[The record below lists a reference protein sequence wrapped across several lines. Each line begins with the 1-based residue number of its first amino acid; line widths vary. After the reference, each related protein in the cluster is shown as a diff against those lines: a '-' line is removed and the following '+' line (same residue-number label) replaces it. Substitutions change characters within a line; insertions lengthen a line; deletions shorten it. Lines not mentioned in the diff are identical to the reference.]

1 MNTLFPDAVS
11 GKPTPKSK
19 LKPRHQLAKQSFA
32 PDKSKNQTPGFR
44 TAQEAADRFGLR
56 EYGRSADFFWE
67 YQNLRG
73 NTVFSVYRWDTVD
86 GQASK
91 DIRPVSKWKDGL
103 WRLGLPKGQLRP
115 LYKLP
120 SLENAQIVV
129 VCEGEKAADAAIE
142 LGFTATTSIGGSQ
155 AASKTDWSPL
165 TEKEVWFLPDNDEPG
180 QKYVNQGATILKGLD
195 SETPVKIL
203 MLPYLPPKGD
213 LADWRR
219 WPLSNGWKKT
229 GITNIAAK
237 TDLFQLPTATD
248 ENGSGCLPVPLEVF
262 PQSITEYIK
271 ATAAA
276 GTGDEASIIAHTVPA
291 MAAAGVHGSA
301 CPDSPGNTFPP
312 IPPAASSSRSLAH
325 TTAGGYPNHRWA
337 SIHSTARTMSPPW
350 SRSTA
355 WQSRTG
361 RSVSRRRAITN

>member
-1 MNTLFPDAVS
+1 MLFLVN
-11 GKPTPKSK
+11 PTPNCK
-19 LKPRHQLAKQSFA
+19 LKPRPQLARQSFA
-32 PDKSKNQTPGFR
+32 PDESKNQAPGFR
-44 TAQEAADRFGLR
+44 TAQEVADSFGLPK
-56 EYGRSADFFWE
+56 YGKSADYFWE
-67 YQNLRG
+67 YQDNHG
-73 NTVFSVYRWDTVD
+73 NPVIYVFRWNTIVN
-86 GQASK
+86 GKTSK
-91 DIRPVSKWKDGL
+91 DYRPVSKCKDVL
-103 WRLGLPKGQLRP
+103 WRLGSPKGQLLP
-115 LYKLP
+115 LYNLP
-120 SLENAQIVV
+120 SLADATIVV

-276 GTGDEASIIAHTVPA
+276 GTGMRHRLLLTSFLQWLQREFMGQRVQTRQEIL
-291 MAAAGVHGSA
+291 
-301 CPDSPGNTFPP
+301 
-312 IPPAASSSRSLAH
+312 SR
-325 TTAGGYPNHRWA
+325 R
-337 SIHSTARTMSPPW
+337 
-350 SRSTA
+350 
-355 WQSRTG
+355 
-361 RSVSRRRAITN
+361 SRRRPVPHAVLPTLLPADTRTTVGRASTRPPGRCLLRGHGVRLGSHAQAGR